1 MHRVKYRNF
10 SMHTK
15 GRNYKT
21 MKNTKAN
28 VKYNNVN
35 EYYDSLSKP
44 ARAAFLVGIRFA
56 LKVMR
61 ESKNSKENYN
71 SMMSLLA
78 K

>member
-1 MHRVKYRNF
+1 
-10 SMHTK
+10 MHTK

-28 VKYNNVN
+28 EKYNNVN

-44 ARAAFLVGIRFA
+44 AKAAFLVGIRFA
-56 LKVMR
+56 LKVVR
-61 ESKNSKENYN
+61 ESKTSKENF
-71 SMMSLLA
+71 SAMMGLLA